1 MEILSSTFCAQL
13 GLFYY
18 CLSFAARR
26 EVSKRF
32 RVRLTQVS
40 PCKSQ
45 DMTDQILS
53 KLQTILLNQ
62 EVCNFPC
69 KIFKPYLRCRNSK
82 RGDKLV
88 ASVNFD
94 IQMNQNVI
102 STSKFCNNTCARCQ
116 IEERLLKL
124 ISGLR
129 TLTDNN
135 KLNVTLYG
143 QTFTVTKRT
152 LRVAKDSEQCFGD
165 KDRSKRKIKR
175 QGEQSPTP
183 MMSVQEKPKLDAG
196 IKGCDFCSN

>member
-1 MEILSSTFCAQL
+1 
-13 GLFYY
+13 
-18 CLSFAARR
+18 
-26 EVSKRF
+26 
-32 RVRLTQVS
+32 
-40 PCKSQ
+40 
-45 DMTDQILS
+45 MTDQILS

-62 EVCNFPC
+62 EVYNFPC
-69 KIFKPYLRCRNSK
+69 KIFKPYLRCRHLK

-116 IEERLLKL
+116 IEERLQKL

-152 LRVAKDSEQCFGD
+152 LRVTKESDQCFED

-175 QGEQSPTP
+175 QGE
-183 MMSVQEKPKLDAG
+183 
-196 IKGCDFCSN
+196 